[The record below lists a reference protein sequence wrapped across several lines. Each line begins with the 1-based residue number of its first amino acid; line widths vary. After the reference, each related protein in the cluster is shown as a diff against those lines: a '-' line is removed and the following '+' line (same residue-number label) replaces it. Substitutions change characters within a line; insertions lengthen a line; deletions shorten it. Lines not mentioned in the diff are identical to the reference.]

1 MQTYSSNEG
10 KRSARRDGTAEDW
23 VEFAPALDNREI
35 FRELIKEELRNGRL
49 SAAGRR
55 RIVRYAANLRM
66 SAVEAGQLIARCG
79 EEALK
84 SHDPVER
91 FHALRLVRP
100 EPSRVPIALK
110 ISIVVAL
117 AILADLLILGW
128 PW

>member
-1 MQTYSSNEG
+1 MQTHRSNEG
-10 KRSARRDGTAEDW
+10 KRSARRDGAAGHRI
-23 VEFAPALDNREI
+23 EFAPAIDNREI
-35 FRELIKEELRNGRL
+35 FRELIKDELRNGRL

-66 SAVEAGQLIARCG
+66 SAVEAGQLIARCR

-91 FHALRLVRP
+91 FHALRLVQP
-100 EPSRVPIALK
+100 EPSRAPIALK